1 MPASPELT
9 VIYWRDIPAQVTATD
24 GKRTT
29 RAQLADRFQQAID
42 AAAME
47 TGLVDSEAY
56 LEAWHRES
64 RSCGS
69 DLERET
75 ATEAERL
82 ETAHPQDEL
91 QALVRSGGRR
101 TPEDQHLPG

>member
-1 MPASPELT
+1 MPTSPELT

-24 GKRTT
+24 GKRTA
-29 RAQLADRFQQAID
+29 RARLTDRFQQAID

-47 TGLVDSEAY
+47 AGLVDSEAY

-64 RSCGS
+64 RPCGS

-75 ATEAERL
+75 AAEAERL

-101 TPEDQHLPG
+101 TPEGQQLPG